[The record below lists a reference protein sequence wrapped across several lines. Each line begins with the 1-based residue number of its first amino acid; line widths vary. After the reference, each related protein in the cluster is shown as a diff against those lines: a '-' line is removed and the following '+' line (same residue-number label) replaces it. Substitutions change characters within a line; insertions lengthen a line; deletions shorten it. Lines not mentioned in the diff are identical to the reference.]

1 MTDHYIIDVDQTNI
15 NDVLQ
20 NSMQTPVLLS
30 FYSATSEPSTALAP
44 VLDAIADDYKGKFI
58 LARVDADAMPEVAQ
72 QLGVRAI
79 PALKL
84 VVKGQLSGELE
95 GAQQDAEVRQLL
107 EPHIGVAD
115 TSGQED
121 PFIGQ
126 IQRAV
131 SLGALD
137 EAITSLES
145 AIKEQPTVIA
155 YQALY
160 ADVLMD
166 AKRIDDAEAVIK
178 NMGDDALV
186 PKAKARLFFV
196 RLLEGAESAQH
207 YQDQIQ
213 ADGGGSESRYYLG
226 VYLMISGQEETG
238 LSLLLSV
245 MMNDRTYQED
255 GARLALL
262 SAFDFMGT
270 DNPLTSRFRRKL
282 FALLH

>member
-1 MTDHYIIDVDQTNI
+1 MTDPYIIDVDQTNI

-20 NSMQTPVLLS
+20 KSMQTPVLLN
-30 FYSATSEPSTALAP
+30 FYSTMSEPSNVLAP
-44 VLDAIADDYKGKFI
+44 ILVTIADDYQGKFI
-58 LARVDADAMPEVAQ
+58 LARVDSDALPEIAQ

-84 VVKGQLSGELE
+84 VVKGQLAGELE
-95 GAQQDAEVRQLL
+95 GAQPDAGVRQLL

-115 TSGQED
+115 ESGQED

-131 SLGALD
+131 SMGALD
-137 EAITSLES
+137 EAIASLES
-145 AIKEQPTVIA
+145 AITEQPTVMA

-178 NMGDDALV
+178 NMGNDALV

-196 RLLEGAESAQH
+196 RLLEGVESADH
-207 YQDQIQ
+207 YQAKIQ

-226 VYLMISGQEETG
+226 AYLVISGQEETA
-238 LSLLLSV
+238 LNLLLSV
-245 MMNDRTYQED
+245 MMNDREYKED

-262 SAFDFMGT
+262 SAFDFMGK
-270 DNPLTSRFRRKL
+270 DNPLTSKYRRKL

>member
-1 MTDHYIIDVDQTNI
+1 MTDPYIIDVDQTNI

-20 NSMQTPVLLS
+20 KSMQTPVLLN
-30 FYSATSEPSTALAP
+30 FYSSMSEPSNTLAP
-44 VLDAIADDYKGKFI
+44 ILVTIADDYQGKFI
-58 LARVDADAMPEVAQ
+58 LARVDSDAMPEIAQ

-84 VVKGQLSGELE
+84 VVKGQLAGELE

-115 TSGQED
+115 ISGHED
-121 PFIGQ
+121 PFVGQ

-131 SLGALD
+131 SMGALD
-137 EAITSLES
+137 EAIASLES
-145 AIKEQPTVIA
+145 AITEQPTVMA

-166 AKRIDDAEAVIK
+166 AKRIEDAEAVIK

-186 PKAKARLFFV
+186 PKAKGRLFFV
-196 RLLEGAESAQH
+196 RLLEGAEPAQH
-207 YQDQIQ
+207 YQAQIQ
-213 ADGGGSESRYYLG
+213 ADGGGSESRYFLG
-226 VYLMISGQEETG
+226 AHLMISGQEETG
-238 LSLLLSV
+238 LNLLLSV
-245 MMNDRTYQED
+245 MMNDRAYEED

-270 DNPLTSRFRRKL
+270 ENPLTSKFRRKL

>member
-1 MTDHYIIDVDQTNI
+1 MTDPYIIDVDQTNI

-20 NSMQTPVLLS
+20 KSMQTPVLLN
-30 FYSATSEPSTALAP
+30 FYSTMSEPSNILSPILVT
-44 VLDAIADDYKGKFI
+44 IADDYQGKFI
-58 LARVDADAMPEVAQ
+58 LARVDSDAMPEIAQ

-84 VVKGQLSGELE
+84 VVKGQLAGELE
-95 GAQQDAEVRQLL
+95 GAQQDVGVRQLL
-107 EPHIGVAD
+107 EAHIGVAEA
-115 TSGQED
+115 SGQED
-121 PFIGQ
+121 PFVGQ

-131 SLGALD
+131 SMGALD
-137 EAITSLES
+137 EAIASLES
-145 AIKEQPTVIA
+145 AITEQPTVMA

-186 PKAKARLFFV
+186 PKTKARLFFV
-196 RLLEGAESAQH
+196 RLLEGAESAEH
-207 YQDQIQ
+207 YQAQIQ

-226 VYLMISGQEETG
+226 AYLVILGQEETA
-238 LSLLLSV
+238 LNLLLSV
-245 MMNDRTYQED
+245 MMNDREYKED

-262 SAFDFMGT
+262 SAFDFMGK
-270 DNPLTSRFRRKL
+270 DNPLTSRYRRKL

>member
-1 MTDHYIIDVDQTNI
+1 MTDPYIIDIDQTNI

-20 NSMQTPVLLS
+20 KSMQTPVLLN
-30 FYSATSEPSTALAP
+30 FYSAMNEPSNLLAP
-44 VLDAIADDYKGKFI
+44 ILVTIADDYQGKFI
-58 LARVDADAMPEVAQ
+58 LARVDSDAMPEIAQ

-84 VVKGQLSGELE
+84 VVKGQLAGELE

-115 TSGQED
+115 VSGQED
-121 PFIGQ
+121 PFVGQ

-131 SLGALD
+131 SMGALD
-137 EAITSLES
+137 EAITSLEA
-145 AIKEQPTVIA
+145 AITEQPTVMS

-207 YQDQIQ
+207 YQAQIQ

-226 VYLMISGQEETG
+226 AYLLISGQEETA
-238 LSLLLSV
+238 LNLLLSV
-245 MMNDRTYQED
+245 MMNDRAYQED
-255 GARLALL
+255 GARIALL
-262 SAFDFMGT
+262 SAFDFMGN
-270 DNPLTSRFRRKL
+270 DNPLTSKYRRKL